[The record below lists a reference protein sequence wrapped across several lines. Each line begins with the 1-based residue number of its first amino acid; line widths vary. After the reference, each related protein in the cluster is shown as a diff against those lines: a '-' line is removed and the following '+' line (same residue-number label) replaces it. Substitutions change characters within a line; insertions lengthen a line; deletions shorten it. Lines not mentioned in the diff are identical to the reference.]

1 MAKSDKWK
9 QVAMAAATF
18 IFASSAS
25 AGERQRSVDH
35 SDLDL
40 STQMGQ
46 ATLKK
51 RVNSAVIGV
60 CAFPSAKT
68 AAERNDQKRCEA
80 RARTSA
86 MRQAAKKLPATARAL
101 RSHSISY

>member
-35 SDLDL
+35 NDLDL

-86 MRQAAKKLPATARAL
+86 MRQAAEKIARNGT
-101 RSHSISY
+101 SIKVAFD